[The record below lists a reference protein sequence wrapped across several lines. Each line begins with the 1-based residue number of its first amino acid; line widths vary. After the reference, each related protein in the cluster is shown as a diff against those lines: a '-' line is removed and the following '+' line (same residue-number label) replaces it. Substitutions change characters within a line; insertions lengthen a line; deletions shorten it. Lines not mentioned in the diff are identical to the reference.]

1 MRIPFVGQ
9 SYQAYSPNVSAERT
23 VNFYP
28 EINNIDKKG
37 VLAMYGTPGYAT
49 YINLATKAG
58 LSTNLPIRGMYE
70 FQGILLIVSG
80 NKLYRYDDQT
90 TTAYELGTLQSTTGP
105 ATIRDNVIRFSAS
118 AAIRS

>member
-37 VLAMYGTPGYAT
+37 VLAMYGTPGYTT

-58 LSTNLPIRGMYE
+58 LSTNIPIRGMYE
-70 FQGILLIVSG
+70 FQGVLLIVSG
-80 NKLYRYDDQT
+80 NKLYRYDDKT
-90 TTAYELGTLQSTTGP
+90 TTSRFLP
-105 ATIRDNVIRFSAS
+105 AISSLNLISISISFAS
-118 AAIRS
+118 EPRERISR